1 MSGRAWTPPEGEEL
15 EPADRAEWR
24 RWLQR
29 NHATARRVWLVSPK
43 KSTGRQRLS
52 YDDQIEE
59 ALCFGWVDSTVR
71 RIDDERA
78 ALMFAPRRPGSTW
91 AATNK
96 ARVAR
101 LTAAGL
107 MADVGLRAVE
117 AAQRD
122 GSWTLLDDVE
132 ALRVPPD
139 LAAALAVDPGAAERF
154 AALPPSARK
163 QALWHVVSAKRPE
176 TRARRVARV
185 VADAREGRPPT

>member
-1 MSGRAWTPPEGEEL
+1 MSGRAWTPPEGEEV

-107 MADVGLRAVE
+107 MADAGLRAVA

-132 ALRVPPD
+132 ARR
-139 LAAALAVDPGAAERF
+139 AAAVLHGRRIGKLQPGIAWIGEVKAPRRLVAETD
-154 AALPPSARK
+154 RK
-163 QALWHVVSAKRPE
+163 S
-176 TRARRVARV
+176 TRLNSSH
-185 VADAREGRPPT
+185 T